1 MKKVFIGV
9 LAALMLF
16 AFTACEPQTI
26 TWPSSKDVSYLT
38 IEQVKDYIEGEKA
51 TDDGFNVVI
60 HYTDET
66 VSEPISGVAKVG
78 TKTDAGYPVTAEI
91 TFSGDTQA
99 TKAISTLVEFKPVTG
114 ISVSGY
120 DYTDENSAKKATVTL
135 SYDGGTKTYAY
146 EKIDF
151 DTKAYVNNEEKETP
165 VAGDVVT
172 VYATA
177 YTINE
182 GTGKVN
188 LSDEIS
194 IGTYT
199 VPATV
204 DSTFVEYKLEYG
216 TTGVTG
222 NWLGK
227 DISYTKFTTVMSDT
241 TDNVVVTTD
250 VDKLFVTTPATGKF
264 YVVAYSDGNPE
275 TKDDTFT
282 ELPKK
287 FGEFPVTIDFIECD
301 HPERG
306 VKSLTIAKGN
316 DYTVGL
322 ASDKTSFADSATY
335 KAVSEADVSDS
346 MLNMYVE
353 KASDDTE
360 HKTPVTSKHILTQ
373 SFETGTWSAQVLVSY
388 PDEINGK
395 TVSDIVAVTITDI
408 PENPEE

>member
-1 MKKVFIGV
+1 MKKYFIGV

-38 IEQVKDYIEGEKA
+38 IEQVKDYIEGETA

-66 VSEPISGVAKVG
+66 VSDPISGVAKVG

-114 ISVSGY
+114 ISVSGL
-120 DYTDENSAKKATVTL
+120 DYNDENSAKKATVTL
-135 SYDGGTKTYAY
+135 SYEDGTKTYAY
-146 EKIDF
+146 EKIEF
-151 DTKAYVNNEEKETP
+151 ETKLYVNNEEKETP

-177 YTINE
+177 YTIEN
-182 GTGKVN
+182 GTGKVD

-216 TTGVTG
+216 TTGITG

-241 TDNVVVTTD
+241 TDNVVVTSD
-250 VDKLFVTTPATGKF
+250 IDKLFVTTPATGKF
-264 YVVAYSDGNPE
+264 YVIAYSDGNPE

-282 ELPKK
+282 KLPEK
-287 FGEFPVTIDFIECD
+287 FGEFPVTIE
-301 HPERG
+301 
-306 VKSLTIAKGN
+306 V
-316 DYTVGL
+316 
-322 ASDKTSFADSATY
+322 
-335 KAVSEADVSDS
+335 
-346 MLNMYVE
+346 
-353 KASDDTE
+353 
-360 HKTPVTSKHILTQ
+360 
-373 SFETGTWSAQVLVSY
+373 
-388 PDEINGK
+388 
-395 TVSDIVAVTITDI
+395 
-408 PENPEE
+408 